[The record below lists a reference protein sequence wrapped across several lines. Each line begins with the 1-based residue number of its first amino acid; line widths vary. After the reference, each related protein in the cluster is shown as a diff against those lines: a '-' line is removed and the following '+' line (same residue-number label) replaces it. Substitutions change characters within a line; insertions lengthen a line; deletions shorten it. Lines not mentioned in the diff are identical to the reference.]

1 MKKRGV
7 RVDAPLD
14 FLFAVIWD
22 KKAPLSGF
30 PVRGN
35 FDINFDIIFLVIYS
49 YNYVFLSHELFFDK
63 TKNYI

>member
-49 YNYVFLSHELFFDK
+49 YNYVFYVARIIF
-63 TKNYI
+63 

>member
-7 RVDAPLD
+7 RVDAPPD

-30 PVRGN
+30 PGRGN

-49 YNYVFLSHELFFDK
+49 YNYVFYVARIIF
-63 TKNYI
+63 

>member
-30 PVRGN
+30 PGRGN
-35 FDINFDIIFLVIYS
+35 FIAIFIAIFGIFAMLKANF
-49 YNYVFLSHELFFDK
+49 
-63 TKNYI
+63 